1 MEEQEVWEQI
11 EQKKSINEK
20 INDREVEMF
29 ITEEVQYKEYMQNS
43 KG

>member
-20 INDREVEMF
+20 INDWEIEMF
-29 ITEEVQYKEYMQNS
+29 ITE
-43 KG
+43 